1 MKHIHFNT
9 ISSTNSYLKENFH
22 RFNNYTFV
30 SSDYQFCGKG
40 RFDRNWVSEKG
51 KNLLFSVLIKDKEII
66 ENFNIL
72 SLVSAVTIAEYL
84 ENKLYI
90 KNVSI
95 KWPNDIFINDKKVC
109 GILLEG
115 QIPDYIVIGIGL
127 NVNQKTFNGNFN
139 NSPTSISLETKN
151 DIDIKQIRND
161 LINLLFEKISN
172 LLSKRSEL
180 YNYFVNH
187 NYLLN
192 KEVSFNK
199 NGNNINGKVIDID
212 KDFKIQIQTKDCV
225 EALSSGEVFFE
236 KF

>member
-1 MKHIHFNT
+1 M
-9 ISSTNSYLKENFH
+9 
-22 RFNNYTFV
+22 
-30 SSDYQFCGKG
+30 
-40 RFDRNWVSEKG
+40 
-51 KNLLFSVLIKDKEII
+51 IKDKEII